1 MLKSAYIDPKR
12 VERVDAVAEM
22 ICRGFYDLGLG
33 PRLVAEAAVC
43 ALIKF
48 VANEAVGHYRGEMNY
63 LRKLLEE
70 QADALVEAA
79 SAA

>member
-1 MLKSAYIDPKR
+1 M
-12 VERVDAVAEM
+12 
-22 ICRGFYDLGLG
+22 
-33 PRLVAEAAVC
+33 
-43 ALIKF
+43 
-48 VANEAVGHYRGEMNY
+48 GHYRGEMNY

>member
-1 MLKSAYIDPKR
+1 M
-12 VERVDAVAEM
+12 
-22 ICRGFYDLGLG
+22 GH
-33 PRLVAEAAVC
+33 RLIAEATVV

-48 VANEAVGHYRGEMNY
+48 VAKESLGHFPGEMNY

>member
-1 MLKSAYIDPKR
+1 MLNSAYIDPKR
-12 VERVDAVAEM
+12 IEQVEAVAEM
-22 ICRGFYDLGLG
+22 IWRGLYDLLG
-33 PRLVAEAAVC
+33 HRLIAEATVV

-48 VANEAVGHYRGEMNY
+48 VAKEPLGHFPGEMNY

-79 SAA
+79 SAG